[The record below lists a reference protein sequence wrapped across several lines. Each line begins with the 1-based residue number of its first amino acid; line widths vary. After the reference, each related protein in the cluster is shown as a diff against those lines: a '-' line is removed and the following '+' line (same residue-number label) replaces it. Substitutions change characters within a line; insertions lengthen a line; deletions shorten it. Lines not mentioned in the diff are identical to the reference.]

1 MQKEEVLCVVVVVQR
16 YFLFVDCYSQKKGRF
31 LYIIF
36 VSFILWQIKA
46 NIQIENCFLNFEN
59 VHRVKVNENALCSD
73 KRVSMEDNKEL
84 GFLLECE

>member
-1 MQKEEVLCVVVVVQR
+1 MCVFIVVQR
-16 YFLFVDCYSQKKGRF
+16 YFLFVDCYSPKKGRF
-31 LYIIF
+31 LCIIF

-73 KRVSMEDNKEL
+73 KRVSKEDNKEL
-84 GFLLECE
+84 GYLLECECE